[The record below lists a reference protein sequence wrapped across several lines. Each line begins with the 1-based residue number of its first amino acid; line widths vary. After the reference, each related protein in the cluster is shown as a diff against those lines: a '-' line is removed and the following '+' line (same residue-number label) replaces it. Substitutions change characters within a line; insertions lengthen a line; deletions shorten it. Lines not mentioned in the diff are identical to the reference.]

1 MVRVLVSVKN
11 VEEAKIALKAGVD
24 LIDLKDPIKAPMG
37 MIDLP
42 LILQI
47 QNAMPKNINFSM
59 ACGELCDMQN
69 LGDFLP
75 VGMSFYKFGLSN
87 CKSSGDW
94 VNHLLSLKKKVVRL
108 NNSAFVVPV
117 LYGDYL
123 KANSIKPSEVLK
135 YLCEHFLYAIMI
147 DTWGKDGSSMLDFAT
162 MEELLEIQELC
173 KARNIKFALAGSL
186 NLHHAETLI
195 KEGVRPAWFGFRGAV
210 CNQQSRNNTIDFD
223 LTFNLVAGIKR
234 LNNL

>member
-1 MVRVLVSVKN
+1 MVRVLVSVRN

-47 QNAMPKNINFSM
+47 QNAMPKNINLSM

-69 LGDFLP
+69 LGDILP

-94 VNHLLSLKKKVVRL
+94 VNHLIAQIKKVVRF
-108 NNSAFVVPV
+108 NNTAFVVPV
-117 LYGDYL
+117 LYGDFL

-135 YLCEHFLYAIMI
+135 YLSEHPLYAIMI
-147 DTWGKDGSSMLDFAT
+147 DTWGKDGSSILDFAT
-162 MEELLEIQELC
+162 MKELLEIQELC

-186 NLHHAETLI
+186 NLRHAGTLVN
-195 KEGVRPAWFGFRGAV
+195 EGVRPEWLGFRGAV
-210 CNQQSRNNTIDFD
+210 CNQQFRNNTIDFD
-223 LTFNLVAGIKR
+223 LTLDLVAGIKR